1 MDSGAAESI
10 SVRDKII
17 YGISV
22 LLLALLSFLAS
33 SIYNR
38 LGNIELLVR
47 DLSAWKTQQDAAQR
61 EDHVLLMDI
70 SKSRNE
76 RTEKI
81 AMLEQSVAANNVV
94 VLQINRELAAIQE
107 KVTML
112 QKMKQQ

>member
-47 DLSAWKTQQDAAQR
+47 DLSAWKTQQDAGQR

-81 AMLEQSVAANNVV
+81 AMLEQSAAVNNTAI
-94 VLQINRELAAIQE
+94 LQINRELAAIQE
-107 KVTML
+107 KVNAL
-112 QKMKQQ
+112 QKIKQQ